1 MAINQNAKEGNGPN
15 AYKKGNRSKS
25 KRATD
30 HLVAVNAQYTEKI
43 EQWRTM
49 AEARRTACKYTQEWA
64 AKLYVNVMTYVNGCL
79 KSFDPETGKYLQ
91 AITRAGLQLAAGV
104 ISRDLFNKLC
114 SGEYDYRL
122 IEYIELNRIDVDTIQ
137 EDEQG
142 VKWYKDSQT
151 RQVPLIAFSEVLQ
164 KALLYAE
171 AEAEQSMHINGRI
184 TELSRLNVVHGWRE
198 EKAATTTNN
207 TLVIGGEE
215 EAKHILELL
224 K

>member
-15 AYKKGNRSKS
+15 AYKKGNRTKS
-25 KRATD
+25 KRNTAAIVEATE
-30 HLVAVNAQYTEKI
+30 AYSEKV
-43 EQWRTM
+43 EEWRAM
-49 AEARRTACKYTQEWA
+49 AEGKMNCCTYTQEHA
-64 AKLYVNVMTYVNGCL
+64 TTMYNKVMGYVNDCL
-79 KSFDPETGKYLQ
+79 SSYDPESGKYLK

-104 ISRDLFNKLC
+104 VSREVFSRLSNGD
-114 SGEYDYRL
+114 YDYRL
-122 IEYIELNRIDVDTIQ
+122 YQYLDTHNIDIDSIP
-137 EDEQG
+137 EDESG
-142 VKWYKDSQT
+142 IKWVTDSDN
-151 RQVPLIAFSEVLQ
+151 RQIALIPYSHIIQ